1 MAACL
6 SLRRPAPPKPK
17 VKKKGA
23 AAVKDQRGA
32 VKDQKGAADDT
43 SYISDMSDTE
53 SESELCPLTEEKP
66 CVCSIQYGGSG
77 SFVKA
82 KLMLDDEGMLSV
94 REVPGGKKLG
104 KRSKSVDAED
114 RAKGK
119 KGKSV
124 PSSKTVDFEDRAKQ
138 QASPSLPDLRSRDN
152 ATNY

>member
-1 MAACL
+1 ML
-6 SLRRPAPPKPK
+6 PPKPN
-17 VKKKGA
+17 
-23 AAVKDQRGA
+23 VKDQRGA

-124 PSSKTVDFEDRAKQ
+124 DFEDRAKQ
-138 QASPSLPDLRSRDN
+138 QASPSLPDLRSRGN